1 MTDRKF
7 RLHDGQKGSAIGVRV
22 TPRASQNEVVSIQ
35 EDGTVRV
42 RLTAPPIESE
52 ANKALIV
59 FLAEVLGIPP
69 NRIEI
74 VAGQNGRDKLVSI
87 LDMEKEEVQDRLV
100 AHLS

>member
-22 TPRASQNEVVSIQ
+22 TPRASQNEVVSI
-35 EDGTVRV
+35 
-42 RLTAPPIESE
+42 
-52 ANKALIV
+52 
-59 FLAEVLGIPP
+59 
-69 NRIEI
+69 
-74 VAGQNGRDKLVSI
+74 